1 MGHLGHL
8 RSEYRDLVRRLE
20 AGQVGLPEPES
31 ERAKRGRQEIL
42 EILFSPEDAALAS
55 RLPVRPSG
63 LETIVE
69 RTGLPA
75 DELRVHLE
83 DLAGRGI
90 VLDIEH
96 PETGE
101 KRWLL
106 APPLV
111 GFFEFSLMRTTDEL
125 PRKRLAEA
133 YEAYF
138 HGDETFAR
146 EAFGAETVIGKT
158 LVHETALDDGMPEV
172 LDWERVSQV
181 VEESEHF
188 AVGVCFCRHK
198 AEHLGKPCEAPMEI
212 CLSLNAGAQFIANRG
227 FGRAIERG
235 EARDLLT
242 RAREQGLVHISDNVR
257 RRPSWICNCCACC
270 CEQIQVINEFH
281 LPAVTPSGF
290 EARPDM
296 EACKGCSRCARAC
309 PVGAI
314 TLHPRRVEAR
324 IKGSLGPVVDTE
336 LCLGCGVCAGACRQH
351 AMHMDRRAE
360 RRYVPENTMERALRM
375 ALERGRLA
383 HLLFDEGAGRGSRF
397 LNHMVQALCR
407 MPVADRVLASEQV
420 RSRFIRKALSSIGS
434 A

>member
-1 MGHLGHL
+1 MGHLGSL
-8 RSEYRDLVRRLE
+8 KSEYRDLVRRLE
-20 AGQVGLPEPES
+20 AGQVGMPEPS
-31 ERAKRGRQEIL
+31 AERARRGWREIL

-55 RLPVRPSG
+55 RLPVRPST
-63 LETIVE
+63 LETIAA
-69 RTGLPA
+69 RTGLPVE
-75 DELRVHLE
+75 ELAIHLE

-111 GFFEFSLMRTTDEL
+111 GFFEFSLMRTSGEL
-125 PRKRLAEA
+125 PRRRLAEA

-146 EAFGAETVIGKT
+146 EAFGAPTVIGRA
-158 LVHETALDDGMPEV
+158 LVHETALDDEMPEV
-172 LDWERVSQV
+172 LDWERVNQV
-181 VEESEHF
+181 VAESEHF

-198 AEHLGKPCEAPMEI
+198 AEHLGKRCDAPVEI
-212 CLSLNAGAQFIANRG
+212 CLSLNAGARFVAGRG
-227 FGRAIERG
+227 FGRAVGRS
-235 EARDLLT
+235 EAVDLLT

-270 CEQIQVINEFH
+270 CEQIQVINDYH

-290 EARPDM
+290 EARPEM
-296 EACKGCSRCARAC
+296 ESCKGCSRCARAC

-314 TLHPRRVEAR
+314 TLHPRRVEAQ
-324 IKGSLGPVVDTE
+324 IKGSLRPEVDTE
-336 LCLGCGVCAGACRQH
+336 HCIGCGVCVGACKQH
-351 AMHMDRRAE
+351 AMHMARRAD
-360 RRYVPENTMERALRM
+360 RPYVPANSMERALRM

-383 HLLFDEGAGRGSRF
+383 HLIFDEGAGRGSRF

-407 MPVADRVLASEQV
+407 LPVADRVLASEQV
-420 RSRFIRKALSSIGS
+420 RSRFIRKALEGLGS